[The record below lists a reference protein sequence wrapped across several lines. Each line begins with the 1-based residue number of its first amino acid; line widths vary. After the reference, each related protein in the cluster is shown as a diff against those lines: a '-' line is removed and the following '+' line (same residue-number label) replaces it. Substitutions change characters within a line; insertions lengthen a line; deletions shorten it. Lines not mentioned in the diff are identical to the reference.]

1 MAIITYPLNGIT
13 YAAED
18 AETYLCTRT
27 SGVFSSDGH
36 FAIEITD
43 DRQVTISPGLAW
55 INNGDYT
62 GKSVVNTSPVALA
75 VPVADGS
82 LNRIDRVVLRFD
94 KALNRSDIML
104 LSGTPASTP
113 VAPAISRTE
122 LVYDLALYDIA
133 VAAGSIRVVNNNI
146 TSNLLNEEL
155 CGLMRD
161 GVTGIPTAQLQ
172 KQVEELMDVLK
183 GQGDALVAELRA
195 EIDAV
200 KDGSAFLLSSGGTI
214 TGDLTVQGR
223 AELAT
228 PVFAGPP
235 EFADESVAE
244 DTRSALGLARVATS
258 GNYNDL
264 TNKPNVPDITVDST
278 VKSTSNN
285 PVSGKAVYNYALA
298 KSGITQETWTFTLED
313 GSTVTKKV
321 LLG

>member
-1 MAIITYPLNGIT
+1 MIITYPLNGISYT
-13 YAAED
+13 AED
-18 AETYLCTRT
+18 AESYLCTRT
-27 SGVFSSDGH
+27 SGVFSSEKH
-36 FAIEITD
+36 FAVSITGDREIT
-43 DRQVTISPGLAW
+43 ISSGLAW

-62 GKSVVNTSPVALA
+62 GKSVLNTGDVALS
-75 VPVADGS
+75 VPISDGIRD
-82 LNRIDRVVLRFD
+82 RIDRVVLRFD
-94 KALNRSDIML
+94 KVANQSELRL
-104 LSGTPASTP
+104 LVGTPAGVP

-122 LVYDLALYDIA
+122 LAYDLALYDVA
-133 VAAGSIRVVNNNI
+133 VPAGSIRVTSNDI

-172 KQVEELMDVLK
+172 NQAEELMDVLK

-195 EIDAV
+195 EVDAV

-214 TGDLTVQGR
+214 TGDLVVLGR
-223 AELAT
+223 SEMT
-228 PVFAGPP
+228 NPVFAGSL
-235 EFADESVAE
+235 EFTVESAAAG
-244 DTRSALGLARVATS
+244 TRSALGLATVATS
-258 GNYNDL
+258 GSYNDL
-264 TNKPNVPDITVDST
+264 TDKPEITVDGT

-298 KSGITQETWTFTLED
+298 KSGVTQETWTFTLDD